1 MPPTILNLQSK
12 ISNAQI
18 HGASAIAVAT
28 GTFPLKELEKTEAE
42 LVIADLSN
50 TAKIVDWIR
59 RK

>member
-50 TAKIVDWIR
+50 TAKIVD
-59 RK
+59 